1 MPFSPFHNHFKSFMN
16 HTKDNGAVNRRT
28 TLLRCYW
35 RCDRSNAPDAV
46 VFCSRHSSGGQWFY
60 AHCSSKT
67 NRAHSQVDRHSS
79 NFKFLPKHYFDIR
92 TTNFFVGHVVSSDD
106 RSIQI
111 FATYSRNTT
120 SVSPLRT
127 HRKLGQLQEYDVT
140 RIWKLRVQTSLVLET
155 YELVT
160 LPVLGQFWANYIPP
174 IVSYLPVQI
183 GRW

>member
-1 MPFSPFHNHFKSFMN
+1 MHPMQSSFAHVIQVVDSDFMHTVAPRQTALIHKSIVI
-16 HTKDNGAVNRRT
+16 HQT
-28 TLLRCYW
+28 
-35 RCDRSNAPDAV
+35 
-46 VFCSRHSSGGQWFY
+46 
-60 AHCSSKT
+60 
-67 NRAHSQVDRHSS
+67 S
-79 NFKFLPKHYFDIR
+79 NFYRNITLISEQYI
-92 TTNFFVGHVVSSDD
+92 FFGGHVVSSDD

-174 IVSYLPVQI
+174 ILVHAYWI
-183 GRW
+183 T

>member
-1 MPFSPFHNHFKSFMN
+1 MFTNN
-16 HTKDNGAVNRRT
+16 T
-28 TLLRCYW
+28 
-35 RCDRSNAPDAV
+35 
-46 VFCSRHSSGGQWFY
+46 
-60 AHCSSKT
+60 HCSSKT
-67 NRAHSQVDRHSS
+67 NRAHSHVNRHSS
-79 NFKFLPKHYFDIR
+79 NFTFLPKHYFDIG
-92 TTNFFVGHVVSSDD
+92 TIDFFGGHVVSSDD
-106 RSIQI
+106 RSIRI

-174 IVSYLPVQI
+174 HYHVNHTTTICVSMAFIYLCLYIKFVIDLQ
-183 GRW
+183 

>member
-1 MPFSPFHNHFKSFMN
+1 MLLKVWSFQC
-16 HTKDNGAVNRRT
+16 TR
-28 TLLRCYW
+28 
-35 RCDRSNAPDAV
+35 
-46 VFCSRHSSGGQWFY
+46 CSRLLFYRTSLTSHHSSGGQWFY

-140 RIWKLRVQTSLVLET
+140 RTWDLRARNSARTWS
-155 YELVT
+155 
-160 LPVLGQFWANYIPP
+160 VLGQLLTWNMPGFNILT
-174 IVSYLPVQI
+174 ITI
-183 GRW
+183 H